1 MKMVGMYHIALLTE
15 ADEDA
20 FVSHLSSDAFG
31 SSGGVLQLTRVT
43 SGFDCQVL
51 RRSATA
57 EGMRQYAWQV
67 TAQLV
72 SGGYDFDENVE
83 RLQAEVE
90 EFGVVIGVDAFTVV
104 AEQGGDSD

>member
-1 MKMVGMYHIALLTE
+1 MKMVGMYHIALRTE

-20 FVSHLSSDAFG
+20 FVSHLASDTFG

-43 SGFDCQVL
+43 SGFECQVL
-51 RRSATA
+51 RRSAVA
-57 EGMRQYAWQV
+57 EGIRQYAWQV

-72 SGGYDFDENVE
+72 SGGYDFDQNVA

-90 EFGVVIGVDAFTVV
+90 QFGVVIGVDTFTVIT
-104 AEQGGDSD
+104 EQGSGSD

>member
-20 FVSHLSSDAFG
+20 FVSHLSSDTFG

-51 RRSATA
+51 RRSTVA

-72 SGGYDFDENVE
+72 SGGYDFDQNVE
-83 RLQAEVE
+83 RLQAEVK
-90 EFGVVIGVDAFTVV
+90 EFGVVIGVDAFRVV
-104 AEQGGDSD
+104 AEQGSDSD

>member
-20 FVSHLSSDAFG
+20 FVLHLSSDTFG

-51 RRSATA
+51 RRSAVA

-72 SGGYDFDENVE
+72 SGGYDFDQNVE

-90 EFGVVIGVDAFTVV
+90 EFGVVIGVDAFGVV